1 MRENEAFIG
10 EFKMR
15 KLLGYSIV
23 LPVIFFCADVFAKDI
38 CVEVDTSVNNYI
50 GKFMFKDAKPLT
62 KLGQVSPIV
71 GINKFDYRA
80 GEQYI
85 YHYPISGT
93 ATVVAVN
100 PVTKKPTISVG
111 FTVFRDII
119 EEPYHVQGT
128 GESLGKISA
137 GKWYNANNLNNGNIA
152 WNTTD
157 CKTF

>member
-1 MRENEAFIG
+1 M
-10 EFKMR
+10 K
-15 KLLGYSIV
+15 KLFSYSAV
-23 LPVIFFCADVFAKDI
+23 LSGLIFCSDLFAKDI

-50 GKFMFKDAKPLT
+50 GKFMFKDVKPLT

-85 YHYPISGT
+85 YRYPISGT
-93 ATVVAVN
+93 ATVVAIN
-100 PVTKKPTISVG
+100 PSTKKPIISVG

-128 GESLGKISA
+128 GEGLGRVSA
-137 GKWYNANNLNNGNIA
+137 GKWYNVNNSNKGNIA
-152 WNTTD
+152 WNPLD